1 MTYCIAS
8 TGDGHEA
15 VEEINGLNYCKEHG
29 DRFRRIDTRP
39 RNLDRLVRKI
49 RRRTHTQRLK
59 MMGRLTEE
67 ERIWVSR
74 ALAGGG
80 D

>member
-15 VEEINGLNYCKEHG
+15 VEEINGLNYCNEHA
-29 DRFRRIDTRP
+29 DRFRRISTRP
-39 RNLDRLVRKI
+39 RNLDRLVKGI
-49 RRRTHTQRLK
+49 RRRTHAQRLK
-59 MMGRLTEE
+59 MMSRLTEE

-74 ALAGGG
+74 ALAGG
-80 D
+80 DD